1 MHESPTPSN
10 HFRSLPSSVSTKV
23 EKVTT
28 EFIMSSKDIPGS
40 DAAQAKELLKAAQ
53 SIGSHEEN
61 VEGTSVNPAMLQ
73 VSGNVSSEAKSEKK
87 GEEGHEHPCVC
98 DLRLPRK
105 SLSNEERYEKAKNYL
120 RKTGKGSERKRMSP
134 KSPGKRVIGTISGK
148 KRLRGSPK
156 STRGGAK
163 SPASTGSAERGRLD
177 LTRGPRIAVKMNRAA
192 NLRMEKGSTYCGKQF
207 RPEFV
212 KGRAEEEEEVKKKR
226 RRPVQCEYLK
236 CKRIK

>member
-1 MHESPTPSN
+1 M
-10 HFRSLPSSVSTKV
+10 STKV
-23 EKVTT
+23 EKYTA
-28 EFIMSSKDIPGS
+28 ESQEARNYPIMSSKDIPGS
-40 DAAQAKELLKAAQ
+40 GAAQIKEHLKAAR
-53 SIGSHEEN
+53 N
-61 VEGTSVNPAMLQ
+61 AEGTSVNPTMLQ
-73 VSGNVSSEAKSEKK
+73 ISGTVSSEVKSGKK
-87 GEEGHEHPCVC
+87 GEENHEHPCVC

-134 KSPGKRVIGTISGK
+134 KRTGKRVIGTIGGK
-148 KRLRGSPK
+148 GLRGSPK
-156 STRGGAK
+156 RETSRGRSRQRILKSTREGAK
-163 SPASTGSAERGRLD
+163 SPPASTGSAERSRLD

-207 RPEFV
+207 RPKFV
-212 KGRAEEEEEVKKKR
+212 KGRAEDEEVKKKR